1 MDDVTDKWVCN
12 GVPIRHYSKVGAV
25 CLTDLWKAADSPT
38 SWRPDKWF
46 KSSIIQEK
54 LERLALTVGDK
65 DGLVTRDSKGKIS
78 GIPGILTVV
87 RGGRY
92 QQGTYASYDLALEYC
107 DLISPVVHQWFT
119 NVLHPEKEIV
129 SSPLPPSQ
137 ESSDLGFPIQLKDFE
152 GNVRFTPDGRI
163 SVYDGIGYSIGISN
177 PRDAWNDLIERFPV
191 FVGKTDK
198 YKFPGRGGA
207 ARPTPVAT
215 LEVFL
220 EILVTLPGRL
230 AAQVR
235 EKAVR
240 TLVRYMK
247 GDPTLVDEILARIT
261 DPATLQDL
269 ETTIQIRQQTAYG
282 GSLPIGTMSS
292 PLTGVISSEVKSGY
306 GWANKTPQMTDLLV
320 CLATHVGDMVIQ
332 RESPHRA
339 YGGLTSKSKSRT
351 VPLILR
357 ALRDMT
363 CLHVYQF
370 ESTYIDDADVVEICQ
385 NRAYPEIV
393 YRDYA
398 SKGVKVVVVHLVAP
412 GGITQAGVERL
423 KECQQTFDLKY
434 QGGIQLDAMRLDELV
449 WGEMYPAIAERY
461 QDSTGAFATYHLNR
475 KIKPLCKK
483 LCDGVPTLQK
493 QLVSAGSGQLSLFSE
508 LLVEL

>member
-1 MDDVTDKWVCN
+1 MTDKWVCN
-12 GVPIRHYSKVGAV
+12 GIEIRNHPTTEMV

-54 LERLALTVGDK
+54 LERLALIVGD
-65 DGLVTRDSKGKIS
+65 DAGIVSRDSKGKIS
-78 GIPGILTVV
+78 GIPRVLDVV

-92 QQGTYASYDLALEYC
+92 KQGTYASYDLALEYC
-107 DLISPVVHQWFT
+107 DLISPKVHQWLGSMLNPQDEPAQDEPVKANESAFD
-119 NVLHPEKEIV
+119 LMLPMHP
-129 SSPLPPSQ
+129 
-137 ESSDLGFPIQLKDFE
+137 DDFE
-152 GNVRFTPDGRI
+152 GQVRFTPDGRI
-163 SVYDGIGYSIGISN
+163 SVYDGIGYSIGNLN
-177 PRDAWNDLIERFPV
+177 PRQVWNDLIESFPV
-191 FVGKTDK
+191 FVHKTDK

-240 TLVRYMK
+240 TLVRAMK

-269 ETTIQIRQQTAYG
+269 ETTVQLRRQNAYRG
-282 GSLPIGTMSS
+282 DLPSGTMSN
-292 PLTGVISSEVKSGY
+292 PLVGIIPSEIKNGY
-306 GWANKTPQMTDLLV
+306 GWVNKTPEMTDLLV
-320 CLATHVGDMVIQ
+320 RLATHVGDMVIQ

-339 YGGLTSKSKSRT
+339 YGGSTSKAKSRT

-370 ESTYIDDADVVEICQ
+370 ESTYIDDGDVVEICQ

-398 SKGVKVVVVHLVAP
+398 SKGVKVVVLHLVAP
-412 GGITQAGVERL
+412 GGITQSGVERL
-423 KECQQTFDLKY
+423 KECQQTFDLKH

-461 QDSTGAFATYHLNR
+461 RDPEGVFATHHLNR
-475 KIKPLCKK
+475 QIKSLCKK
-483 LCDGVPTLQK
+483 LCDGISSSQR
-493 QLVSAGSGQLSLFSE
+493 QLPPSGQLSLFGE
-508 LLVEL
+508 LLAES